1 MRKTTVGKRM
11 LAGMLSAVLAV
22 TALPLAS
29 LTTPQKEVK
38 AASVTLQNPRI
49 VKDDSMQAG
58 QKVTWDC
65 IWFGSY
71 PQREVVADAA
81 GYDAIYEVYYNP
93 QTDIIEDAALFQK
106 LETASGWSGNE
117 LLLDGN
123 KYRRMKQED
132 ATYSRSNSAYYRW
145 KDNTSWHYF
154 RYEPI
159 KWRVL
164 STAGDQAFLQADLAL
179 DDQRYNN
186 NNTSVTWETCSM
198 RSWLNGYGPE
208 TNEPQ
213 KDYRNDSFL
222 QDAFT
227 SAQQQAIRTT
237 EVENADNLYYGTEGG
252 NNTTDKIFLLSEQE
266 VYGTKASSYGFA
278 ESYDTY
284 DEARRRK
291 SSTYA
296 KAKGVRSDYGD
307 GAGYD
312 GKCCWWLRML
322 GHDAKYIMEVTPSG
336 YVYRD
341 GDIVIFIDKGVCP
354 ALNLNLSSSDLW
366 SYAGTVC
373 SDGTVKEE
381 AASGSGGG
389 SGETPGGGSDSETL
403 PKMELDTSSL
413 SEDTF
418 QVGDEKQLPYS
429 LYAESESKLKEM
441 VDSLSWTDEG
451 GKLVIAD
458 GMLVMP
464 TAPEKLGDQ
473 MVWRMS
479 SSIIIAAKQEGKT
492 TLIGK
497 ISDGT
502 TVKQEIEIVPEFD
515 ENDNGSVGG
524 GGALEL
530 GGDASGNAGAKIA
543 KFFPSNFSMKAMRFP
558 IEVSREEEKNGTSK
572 IKMSIGIGKKDL
584 LDKES
589 SWDQYKK
596 CIENFDDAAEDFDK
610 MMKKFKPWDLKSN
623 SSFKPERYEKKPQVS
638 VAGYL
643 ELTLD
648 KNGKLIKKSGKIG
661 GAAKWSGSATWKFLT
676 SIGPVYLNLDQEG
689 KMSGKLGLLY
699 DVDEN
704 KLKPDGNFQ
713 FVPKMTLEGGYG
725 FDKVLAVGAYGEIS
739 TPVTLLPTFKAEAE
753 ATAGVHLQAVM
764 VIDYEQSL
772 PKLQVTL
779 WDFGKKEEEKEVKT
793 LQLSQNSMKEID
805 TSFAKDTSAWNG
817 GAERKT
823 RNTGDSSGNII
834 RSLQQSVLPSALPMQ
849 AQIGEKKVMVFQAYD
864 ENRSTLNGTVLKY
877 SVCENGIWSEP
888 KAVYDDG
895 CADSYAD
902 MKVVNGKLV
911 LTWQKTKKQVTGS
924 VELDSTGV
932 LQQMAEN
939 AEIYYAE
946 FDEATKTFQ
955 KVTQVTDNAVCDML
969 PQIAE
974 SNNEVVVA
982 WIRNDAESL
991 MQESGTN
998 SICMEKRGASGFGQE
1013 ETLTTASGTI
1023 DSYVVYQDEAGIQSA
1038 FIGETNHVKAVF
1050 DTNGNVFKEFAELM
1064 TKSDDGTITSLHY
1077 ADGKLGC
1084 ILNGKLYQYDLAEK
1098 KRTAYDAGEDAFG
1111 GQVRYC
1117 TNGEKEGYIWS
1128 LYDEDSG
1135 TGKLMASMK
1144 TEDGYSKP
1152 IILLEEKNKMWRYFS
1167 PLLDTDGNWTVAA
1180 NALDMESDRNEL
1192 MYLEKEQQKK
1202 LEVDEVTIDET
1213 DMVDGLT
1220 GVTYLVTN
1228 PEDTAVDQ
1236 MEVEIL
1242 LADGSKITKTIP
1254 VHLEPGESSAGT
1266 TYVDL
1271 SQVTDTQN
1279 VSLCIAAEGQ
1289 KEKEEN
1295 TKELPVGRAD
1305 IAVEASAEENENQVH
1320 ITVQLKNQSAQAAQT
1335 DVALYADADRS
1346 EELQRQK
1353 AVTVP
1358 ENGQKTVTFT
1368 LNKKDIVYNEN
1379 DAAYLTVYAEVKD
1392 GDSEEN
1398 NNTAY
1403 AVLYKPK
1410 QNTPQESETSSQKP
1424 SESEP
1429 VTSTPAAP
1437 SNPPA
1442 QNDQN
1447 NQDNQTSA
1455 IKAGYTAKVGQAQY
1469 RVTAAGT
1476 SRTVEY
1482 QKPATKTQKNVKIPA
1497 TVTINKEVYKVTSIA
1512 KNACKGNKKLKTV
1525 TVGKNIKTI
1534 GANAFAGCKN
1544 LKTIRIASTSL
1555 TKKSVGKNA
1564 FKGIHKKAVIK
1575 VPKKKLKAYQKFL
1588 KGKGQAKSVK
1598 IKK

>member
-1 MRKTTVGKRM
+1 M

-49 VKDDSMQAG
+49 VKDDSMHAG
-58 QKVTWDC
+58 QRVTWDC

-81 GYDAIYEVYYNP
+81 SYDAIYESYYNP
-93 QTDIIEDAALFQK
+93 ETDIIEDAVLFQK
-106 LETASGWSGNE
+106 LETASGWSDNE
-117 LLLDGN
+117 LVLDGN

-132 ATYSRSNSAYYRW
+132 ATYSSSVVNMYRW
-145 KDNTSWHYF
+145 KDSTSWHYF

-164 STAGDQAFLQADLAL
+164 STAGGQAFLLSDLAL

-186 NNTSVTWETCSM
+186 NHTSVTWETSSM
-198 RSWLNGYGPE
+198 RSWLNGYGSE
-208 TNEPQ
+208 TNEP
-213 KDYRNDSFL
+213 KIDYRSDSFL
-222 QDAFT
+222 QDAFS
-227 SAQQQAIRTT
+227 SAQQQAIHAT
-237 EVENADNLYYGTEGG
+237 EVENADNLYNWTEGG

-266 VYGTKASSYGFA
+266 VYGTKAGSYGFS

-296 KAKGVRSDYGD
+296 KAKGVWSEDGD
-307 GAGYD
+307 AGYE
-312 GKCCWWLRML
+312 GYEGNCYWWLR
-322 GHDAKYIMEVTPSG
+322 TPG
-336 YVYRD
+336 NYWTKDTMVVNYK
-341 GDIVIFIDKGVCP
+341 GCVDINGINVDRNDHGVCP

-373 SDGTVKEE
+373 SEGTVKEE
-381 AASGSGGG
+381 AAPGGGGG
-389 SGETPGGGSDSETL
+389 SGETPGGGSDSETV

-530 GGDASGNAGAKIA
+530 GGDASGNAGEKIA

-558 IEVSREEEKNGTSK
+558 IEVSREEEKNGTAK

-584 LDKES
+584 LDKKS

-596 CIENFDDAAEDFDK
+596 CIENFDNAAEDFDK

-623 SSFKPERYEKKPQVS
+623 SSFQPERYKKKPKVS
-638 VAGYL
+638 VAGYV

-648 KNGKLIKKSGKIG
+648 KNGKLIKESGKINA
-661 GAAKWSGSATWKFLT
+661 AAKWSGSAPWKFLT
-676 SIGPVYLNLDQEG
+676 PIGPTYLNLEQEG

-699 DVDEN
+699 DLKEE
-704 KLKPDGNFQ
+704 KLKPDGNLQ
-713 FVPKMTLEGGYG
+713 LVPKITLEGGYG
-725 FDKVLAVGAYGEIS
+725 FDKVLAVAAYGEAS
-739 TPVTLLPTFKAEAE
+739 TPVTLVPAFKAEIE
-753 ATAGVHLQAVM
+753 ATAGVHIQAAM
-764 VIDYEQSL
+764 VIDYKQSL
-772 PKLQVTL
+772 PKLKGTL
-779 WDFGKKEEEKEVKT
+779 WDFGKKEEEKEAKT
-793 LQLSQNSMKEID
+793 LQLSQDSMKEID
-805 TSFAKDTSAWNG
+805 TSFAEDTSAWNG
-817 GAERKT
+817 GADRKT
-823 RNTGDSSGNII
+823 RNTGNGSGNVI

-849 AQIGEKKVMVFQAYD
+849 AQIGGKKVMVFQAYD

-902 MKVVNGKLV
+902 MKVVDGKLV
-911 LTWQKTKKQVTGS
+911 LTWQKTKKQVSGS
-924 VELDSTGV
+924 VELDSNGV

-946 FDEATKTFQ
+946 FDEATGTFQ

-998 SICMEKRGASGFGQE
+998 SICMAKRGASGFGQE

-1038 FIGETNHVKAVF
+1038 FIGETDHVKAVF

-1152 IILLEEKNKMWRYFS
+1152 IILLEEKSKMWRYFS
-1167 PLLDTDGNWTVAA
+1167 PLLDADGNWTVAA

-1192 MYLEKEQQKK
+1192 MYLEKEQQKR
-1202 LEVDEVTIDET
+1202 LEVDELTIDET
-1213 DMVDGLT
+1213 DVVDGLT

-1236 MEVEIL
+1236 MEAEIL

-1279 VSLCIAAEGQ
+1279 VSLCIAAKGQ

-1305 IAVEASAEENENQVH
+1305 IAVEASTEENDNQVH

-1335 DVALYADADRS
+1335 DVVLYADADRG

-1353 AVTVP
+1353 AVTLP
-1358 ENGQKTVTFT
+1358 ENGQKTITFT

-1410 QNTPQESETSSQKP
+1410 QNTSQESETSSQKP

-1429 VTSTPAAP
+1429 ATSTPAAP

-1442 QNDQN
+1442 QNDQ
-1447 NQDNQTSA
+1447 DNPTSA
-1455 IKAGYTAKVGQAQY
+1455 IKAGYTVKVGQAQY
-1469 RVTAAGT
+1469 RVTAAGI

-1482 QKPATKTQKNVKIPA
+1482 QKAATKTQKNVRIPA
-1497 TVTINKEVYKVTSIA
+1497 AVTINGEVYKVTSIA